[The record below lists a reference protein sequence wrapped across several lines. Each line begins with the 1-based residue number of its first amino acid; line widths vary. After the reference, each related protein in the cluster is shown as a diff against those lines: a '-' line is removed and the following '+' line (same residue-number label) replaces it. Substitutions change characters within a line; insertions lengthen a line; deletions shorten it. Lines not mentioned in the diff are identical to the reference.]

1 MNKLTQAGF
10 GLIKAHEGLRLKA
23 YPDPGTKGE
32 PWTIGYGHTS
42 AAGVPKVTPDMVIT
56 KEYAEETFKRDLK
69 TFENHVRFSVK
80 TPITDEQFSAL
91 VSFMYNVGPTTFD
104 KSSVLRAVN
113 AGRFDLVPA
122 KLALYNRAGGKVL
135 KGLVRRRAEEG
146 KMFSSGYDEMDDH
159 FVSGAEPSKGKR
171 VLASTTNLA
180 AGVSGVAAVASAGKQ
195 LTTDVVETASFIPPQ
210 WLIVGLGLISIL
222 AAIYIIME
230 RIKKS
235 EEEGV

>member
-1 MNKLTQAGF
+1 MNRLTQPGF
-10 GLIKAHEGLRLKA
+10 ALIKQHEGLRLKA

-42 AAGVPKVTPDMVIT
+42 AAGIPKVTPDMVIT
-56 KEYAEETFKRDLK
+56 KEYAEDTFKRDLK
-69 TFENHVRFSVK
+69 SFENHVRFAVK

-91 VSFMYNVGPTTFD
+91 VSFVYNVGPTAFD

-113 AGRFDLVPA
+113 ARQFDLVPA

-135 KGLVRRRAEEG
+135 KGLVKRRAEEG
-146 KMFSSGYDEMDDH
+146 KMFTSGYDEQDDH
-159 FVSGAEPSKGKR
+159 FVSGAEPSKGKSA
-171 VLASTTNLA
+171 LSSTTNLA
-180 AGVSGVAAVASAGKQ
+180 AGVSAAAAVASAGKQ

-210 WLIVGLGLISIL
+210 WLIIGLGLVSVL
-222 AAIYIIME
+222 AAIYIIRE

>member
-1 MNKLTQAGF
+1 MNRLTQAGF
-10 GLIKAHEGLRLKA
+10 ELIKAHEGLRLRA
-23 YPDPGTKGE
+23 YPDPATKGE

-42 AAGVPKVTPDMVIT
+42 AAGIPKVTPDMQIT
-56 KEYAEETFKRDLK
+56 KEYAEDTFKRDLK

-91 VSFMYNVGPTTFD
+91 VSFCYNVGPGNFQ
-104 KSSVLRAVN
+104 KSSVLRCVN
-113 AGRFDLVPA
+113 ARQFDLVPA
-122 KLALYNRAGGKVL
+122 KLALYNRANGKVL

-146 KMFSSGYDEMDDH
+146 KMFTFGFDETDDH
-159 FVSGAEPSKGKR
+159 FVNGADLSKGKSA
-171 VLASTTNLA
+171 LSSTTNLA
-180 AGVSGVAAVASAGKQ
+180 AGVSGVAAVASAGRQ